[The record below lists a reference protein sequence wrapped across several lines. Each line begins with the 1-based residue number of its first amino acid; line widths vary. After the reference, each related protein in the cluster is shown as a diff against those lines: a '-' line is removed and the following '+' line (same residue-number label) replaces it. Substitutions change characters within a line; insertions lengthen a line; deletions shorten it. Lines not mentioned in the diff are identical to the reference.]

1 MTVNDNIDTSKMT
14 AIHTENIETFLDLS
28 TAIDVE
34 EERCKIN
41 KELKTA
47 ESELNRAKGMLANER
62 FVSKAPAELIE
73 REKEKIV
80 KYETL
85 IQKLQ
90 ETLSK
95 L

>member
-1 MTVNDNIDTSKMT
+1 
-14 AIHTENIETFLDLS
+14 
-28 TAIDVE
+28 
-34 EERCKIN
+34 
-41 KELKTA
+41 
-47 ESELNRAKGMLANER
+47 MLANER